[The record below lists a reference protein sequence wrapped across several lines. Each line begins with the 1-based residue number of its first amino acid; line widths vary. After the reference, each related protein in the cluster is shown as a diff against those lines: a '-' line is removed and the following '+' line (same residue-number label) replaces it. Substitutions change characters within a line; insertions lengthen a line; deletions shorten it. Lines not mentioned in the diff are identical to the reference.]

1 MIAGRPLWAGRA
13 VAVLGI
19 VLLALNLRT
28 AVAVL
33 SPILGFISDD
43 IPLDSIGI
51 GLLGM
56 LAPLSFAVSG
66 FVAPVI
72 ARRIGLETT
81 TMLASAA
88 MVLGPLLRAVAPSY
102 SVLVLGSVVALAGM
116 GFGNI
121 LLPPIIK
128 KYFPDRVALL
138 TAAYVT
144 ILSVGASV
152 PPLVAAPLAEAAGWR
167 ATVGVWALL
176 AAGALVPWVILAAQH
191 RRRAKQSAAGG
202 VVPVASPAL
211 LGRMHRS
218 RSARAITLAFAA
230 SALNAYAMF
239 AWLPEIVIDTAGA
252 IPAQAGALVALF
264 GIIGLPLG
272 LVAPALVSRVRN
284 VGWLFVAS
292 VACFVGGYVGLLV
305 VPGAA
310 PWLWVLLIGSG
321 PLVFPLCLVLINL
334 RTRSHEGSIAL
345 SGFAQG
351 IAYGLGALGPLLIG
365 LLHDLTGGW
374 AVPILFLLGTSL
386 VILVSAA
393 TLARPTMVE
402 DEIGL

>member
-1 MIAGRPLWAGRA
+1 MTAVRPLWAGRA

-19 VLLALNLRT
+19 LLLAVNLRT
-28 AVAVL
+28 AVAAL
-33 SPILGFISDD
+33 SPILGFVSRD

-56 LAPLSFAVSG
+56 LAPLAFAVSG
-66 FVAPVI
+66 FVAPVV
-72 ARRIGLETT
+72 ARRVGLEAT
-81 TMLASAA
+81 TMLACVA
-88 MVLGPLLRAVAPSY
+88 MVVGPLVRAVAPSY
-102 SVLVLGSVVALAGM
+102 LVLVAGSVVALAGM

-144 ILSVGASV
+144 ILSISASV
-152 PPLVAAPLAEAAGWR
+152 PPLIAAPLAETAGWR
-167 ATVGVWALL
+167 VTLGVWAIL
-176 AAGALVPWVILAAQH
+176 AAGALLPWIVIAAQH
-191 RRRAKQSAAGG
+191 RRRTRQSAADG
-202 VVPVASPAL
+202 VVPVVSQAL
-211 LGRMHRS
+211 LGRMHSS

-230 SALNAYAMF
+230 SAFSVYSMF

-252 IPAQAGALVALF
+252 TPTQAGALLALF
-264 GIIGLPLG
+264 GIIGLPIG
-272 LVAPALVSRVRN
+272 LVVPALVSRVRN
-284 VGWLFVAS
+284 VGWLFV
-292 VACFVGGYVGLLV
+292 VAVIFFVGGYAGLLFA
-305 VPGAA
+305 PTAA
-310 PWLWVLLIGSG
+310 TWLWALLIGSG
-321 PLVFPLCLVLINL
+321 PMVFPLCLVLINL

-374 AVPILFLLGTSL
+374 TVPILFLLGTSL
-386 VILVSAA
+386 IILISAA
-393 TLARPTMVE
+393 TLARPSMVE